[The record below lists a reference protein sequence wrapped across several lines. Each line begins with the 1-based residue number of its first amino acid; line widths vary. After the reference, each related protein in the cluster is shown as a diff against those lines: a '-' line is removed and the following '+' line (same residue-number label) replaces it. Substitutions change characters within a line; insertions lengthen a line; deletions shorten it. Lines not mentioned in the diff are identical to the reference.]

1 MPVDY
6 YPNLALEELQA
17 LLARLQ
23 ARQAGGAITEASAG
37 GGGVGRAEG
46 AGNSR
51 TEVEVLRVLYSLYVR
66 ARGTEEEGRW
76 PNPYERRVTRTRP
89 AFL

>member
-1 MPVDY
+1 MTF
-6 YPNLALEELQA
+6 
-17 LLARLQ
+17 R
-23 ARQAGGAITEASAG
+23 IM
-37 GGGVGRAEG
+37 
-46 AGNSR
+46 NSR
-51 TEVEVLRVLYSLYVR
+51 VDVYWRVGPRSLMTLGVMKTSISRLEVLRVLYSLYVR